1 MEMFNKIKYVLFALM
16 AISLVIDCFMP
27 RAHVYY
33 WWDNIPGF
41 YALFALASTILL
53 LIVSNKIADIFLR
66 RKEDYYD

>member
-1 MEMFNKIKYVLFALM
+1 MKYVLFVLM
-16 AISLVIDCFMP
+16 AVSIVIDFVMP

-33 WWDNIPGF
+33 WWDNIPAF

-53 LIVSNKIADIFLR
+53 LVVSNKIADIFLR